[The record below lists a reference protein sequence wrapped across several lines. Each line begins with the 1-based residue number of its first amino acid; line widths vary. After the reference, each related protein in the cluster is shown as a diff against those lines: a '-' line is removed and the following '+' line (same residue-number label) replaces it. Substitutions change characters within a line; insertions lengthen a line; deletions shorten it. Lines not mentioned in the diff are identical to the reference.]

1 MATLYITEFAE
12 IQGGDNNGKVPVV
25 KLPPLAE
32 QTVAIGAETDS
43 AAFNAATKFI
53 RVHCDAICSIKVAA
67 TGNPAATTSSM
78 RLPADHTEYFAVDA
92 GGKLSVISN
101 T

>member
-12 IQGGDNNGKVPVV
+12 LVGGDNNGKLPLV
-25 KLPPLAE
+25 KLPPVAE
-32 QTVAIGAETDS
+32 QTVTIGSETDS

-67 TGNPAATTSSM
+67 TGNPAATTASM
-78 RLPADHTEYFAVDA
+78 RLPADHTEYFAVDPA
-92 GGKLSVISN
+92 GKISVISN